1 MFRKLTGDVRVT
13 VTPEEVEEEKLQEEE
28 RIMQEIDLDRVK
40 PRKYLPD
47 WQEDPLLRNSN
58 IGPIP
63 IQEEVFW
70 NELIELYLKPYD
82 VSEEDKVRLTEF
94 VRVTMNLIV

>member
-1 MFRKLTGDVRVT
+1 MRVT
-13 VTPEEVEEEKLQEEE
+13 VTPEEAAEEKLQEEE
-28 RIMQEIDLDRVK
+28 RIMEEIDLQRVK
-40 PRKYLPD
+40 PRKFLPD

-70 NELIELYLKPYD
+70 NELIDAYLKPYD
-82 VSEEDKVRLTEF
+82 VSEEDKVSLCPTSTE
-94 VRVTMNLIV
+94 LH